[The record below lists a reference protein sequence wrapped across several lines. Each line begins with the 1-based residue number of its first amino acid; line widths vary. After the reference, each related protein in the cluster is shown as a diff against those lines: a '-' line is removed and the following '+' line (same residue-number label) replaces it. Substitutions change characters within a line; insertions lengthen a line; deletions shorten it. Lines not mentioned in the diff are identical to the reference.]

1 MQRTLADAYKVQAL
15 QQVKLTAWKA
25 LYSATRGAAS
35 ALGLEHEIGS
45 FDRGRSADL
54 TLWRWAAGPVAT
66 VRDAAARSLHE
77 RAFAWMTLADERNL
91 LRAWVAGRP
100 LFESPEEAP

>member
-1 MQRTLADAYKVQAL
+1 VQAL
-15 QQVKLTAWKA
+15 QYQKLPAWKA
-25 LYSATRGAAS
+25 LYSATRGAAR

-45 FDRGRSADL
+45 FDPGNAADL

-77 RAFAWMTLADERNL
+77 RVFAWMTLADERCL
-91 LRAWVAGRP
+91 VRTWIAGQAR
-100 LFESPEEAP
+100 FSSPEAP